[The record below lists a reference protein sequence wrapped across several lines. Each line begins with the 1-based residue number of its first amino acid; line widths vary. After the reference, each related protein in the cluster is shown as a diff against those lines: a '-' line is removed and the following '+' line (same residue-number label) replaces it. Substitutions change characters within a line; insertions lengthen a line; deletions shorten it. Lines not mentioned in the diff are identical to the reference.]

1 MGQSRSQTQSTGRR
15 GTRHAVMRRPP
26 EGRLPRMQ
34 HSLRRWWRNLLEQSP
49 LWIVLFVLISTW
61 CLLPDRIFFEER
73 VEPGTIA
80 ARTYIADQ
88 DLSVPNEEATREL
101 QEQAREK
108 VLPVYDFD
116 RSIEADRRRQLAVLF
131 ETGRL
136 ALAPPPESSEDS
148 PEADGRP
155 AVGPEPAASPALGA
169 EDEDGSPGADLFARL
184 GEASTFKID
193 ESQVELLAAK
203 EFSPEIEDRLT
214 SILSRVLHQ
223 GVVSDKDLL
232 LENRVLGI
240 TVQELPSGFRKSQ
253 LDLYDYLDYPEQ
265 VRRVVELDLLSWSG
279 VRKKERAVFAEV
291 VLANVAPNLTF
302 NSSATLD
309 LKNGAAAGVG
319 TVSRTFRQG
328 EVIARKGAKIDAG
341 TARAIEQM
349 AGTRDFRRL
358 LLTGLGTFLM
368 AAATT
373 LLVWLMCGQGE
384 RRDRSRERMVSES
397 LILLVL
403 HLLGARLAYFIAE
416 AIGNAIQREPFSSIE
431 SYVFAI
437 PLASL
442 ALLAVLL
449 YGRDAALV
457 LSLVFALLV
466 GHIVGTDAIW
476 MMMVYALASS
486 LAAVFALDH
495 RQFKQRSAM
504 TRAGAVVGL
513 VNVAALLTL
522 KAMSGEVTGGL
533 QQLGFDLVCGF
544 LGGLLAAAVASFAVP
559 IFEGLFQITTSI
571 KLIELANPN
580 LPILRRL
587 AFEAPGTFQHS
598 LAVANLAKSGC
609 EAIDGDSVLV
619 NTGALYHDIGKIF
632 RPRYFIEN
640 QNQVPGGNPH
650 DKVQPSMSALII
662 INHVKEGLEL
672 AHHHHLPQPI
682 FDAIEQHHGTHL
694 IKFFYNKARERS
706 APDTGEG
713 REEEFRYPGPK
724 PQSKE
729 MGVLML
735 ADAVEAASRTLL
747 DTTRQKIRSLLRA
760 IFDNCLRDGQLDQTD
775 LTLGDLRQVEDAFL
789 RVLTNIYHRR
799 IDYPGFDFNKAEGGR
814 QDTKERPEPSGGVR
828 KEVAAGRRA
837 DSCDEVEESAAR
849 AQTRPAVAAG
859 ERRKA
864 S

>member
-640 QNQVPGGNPH
+640 QQPGQNPH
-650 DKVQPSMSALII
+650 DKIQPSMSALIL

-672 AHHHHLPQPI
+672 AYKLNLPQPI
-682 FDAIEQHHGTHL
+682 LDAIEQHHGTRL
-694 IKFFYNKARERS
+694 IKFFYNRAQERCDPCTE
-706 APDTGEG
+706 AI

-729 MGVLML
+729 MGILML
-735 ADAVEAASRTLL
+735 ADAVEAASRTLVNPG
-747 DTTRQKIRSLLRA
+747 RQQLRNLLQA
-760 IFDNCLRDGQLDQTD
+760 LFDDCLQDGQLDHTD
-775 LTLGDLRQVEDAFL
+775 LTLGDLHKVEEAFL

-799 IDYPGFDFNKAEGGR
+799 VDYPGFDFNRPATGEDRPRKRRPAKTGELQLPQAEA
-814 QDTKERPEPSGGVR
+814 PPPAAAEPGTPQP
-828 KEVAAGRRA
+828 AAGIPDPASEEWRA
-837 DSCDEVEESAAR
+837 S
-849 AQTRPAVAAG
+849 
-859 ERRKA
+859 
-864 S
+864 